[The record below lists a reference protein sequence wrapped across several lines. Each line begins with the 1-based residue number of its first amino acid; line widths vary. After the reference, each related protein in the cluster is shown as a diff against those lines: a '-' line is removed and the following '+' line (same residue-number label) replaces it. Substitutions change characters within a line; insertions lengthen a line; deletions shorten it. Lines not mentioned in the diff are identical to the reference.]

1 MTPITSNRLAS
12 VAVAALLC
20 FPTAVL
26 AQPRQAPASAAVAGA
41 NPTAVQPSPMTGHP
55 APDGT
60 AKERVEQRIKE
71 LHAQLRITSAEGPQW
86 DQFVQVMRENT
97 RDMDEVWLER
107 VDHFQSM
114 SAVQNMQ
121 SYGQIAEQHAQ
132 HVQKLIA
139 AFQNLYNVMPDQQK
153 QVADQVFRANAE
165 KQTRRAMQMHHAP
178 NG

>member
-1 MTPITSNRLAS
+1 
-12 VAVAALLC
+12 
-20 FPTAVL
+20 
-26 AQPRQAPASAAVAGA
+26 
-41 NPTAVQPSPMTGHP
+41 
-55 APDGT
+55 
-60 AKERVEQRIKE
+60 
-71 LHAQLRITSAEGPQW
+71 
-86 DQFVQVMRENT
+86 MRENA
-97 RDMDEVWLER
+97 RDMDQVWLER

-153 QVADQVFRANAE
+153 HVADQVFRANAE
-165 KQTRRAMQMHHAP
+165 KQARRVMQMHHVP